1 MGAGVVAQ
9 SAHFRASGINAYNPG
24 TGRYDGAWTPYQ
36 FTSPGHAVWSAR
48 LGYAVNPDWSIAM
61 NVGNLFDKTYYST
74 VGYAGYGNFYGE
86 KRTVTVT
93 LKGRF

>member
-1 MGAGVVAQ
+1 VA
-9 SAHFRASGINAYNPG
+9 
-24 TGRYDGAWTPYQ
+24 
-36 FTSPGHAVWSAR
+36 
-48 LGYAVNPDWSIAM
+48 YAFNKDWSLAM

-86 KRTVTVT
+86 KRSVTLS

>member
-1 MGAGVVAQ
+1 MVAQ
-9 SAHFRASGINAYNPG
+9 SSNYRASGISAYNPS
-24 TGRYDGAWTPYQ
+24 TGRYDGAWTPYN
-36 FTSPGHAVWSAR
+36 FTSPGYAVWSAR
-48 LGYAVNPDWSIAM
+48 VAYAFNKDWSVAM

-86 KRTVTVT
+86 KRSVTLS